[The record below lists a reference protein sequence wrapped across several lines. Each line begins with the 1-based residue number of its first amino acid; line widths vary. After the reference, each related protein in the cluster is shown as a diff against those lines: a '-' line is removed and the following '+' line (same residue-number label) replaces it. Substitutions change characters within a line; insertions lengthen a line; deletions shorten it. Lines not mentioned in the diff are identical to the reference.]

1 MKKPAILAVLAVST
15 GLLASAT
22 AAGAAT
28 DLQKLKKRVAAYAA
42 RRTDGL
48 EGFCTCP
55 NGSSPYGRAGRLRYQ
70 LSTTSSGQRG
80 ITVWC
85 QTELY
90 DAQGDRLSTDVS
102 LTFQPIG
109 K

>member
-70 LSTTSSGQRG
+70 LRRLRRASAGSRSGARRSSTTRRAIACRPTS
-80 ITVWC
+80 
-85 QTELY
+85 
-90 DAQGDRLSTDVS
+90 A
-102 LTFQPIG
+102 
-109 K
+109 